1 MSEWLDFIVKAG
13 VPAGLGVFIV
23 MHLLR
28 VVIPGQQRLFKDAL
42 ESEQRTHSTMMG
54 HLTTTLQT
62 EGQQTR
68 AAIDRLNTTSMKLT
82 EVVYQ
87 MSGVVSTLPS
97 DGDGSNTG
105 GSSNGI
111 RRVG

>member
-1 MSEWLDFIVKAG
+1 MNEWLDFFVKAG

-28 VVIPGQQRLFKDAL
+28 VVIPGQQKLFKDAL
-42 ESEQRTHSTMMG
+42 ESEQRTHSALMG
-54 HLTTTLQT
+54 QVTTALQT

-68 AAIDRLNTTSMKLT
+68 AAIDRLNITSMKLT

-87 MSGVVSTLPS
+87 MSGVVSTLPTES
-97 DGDGSNTG
+97 DVTNNSVPRRTG
-105 GSSNGI
+105 TG
-111 RRVG
+111 